1 MSNFVFSRRSLQQS
15 INNLALILKHE
26 QLVSLV
32 DRLNRLDDGRL
43 PAMWELVM
51 LNALAGVGELRHE
64 VELHNGR
71 CPDIE
76 LTVTPVDGEPFMVIG
91 DVASVSDAGLD
102 EQNPVGVLST
112 ELNRLV
118 AKAELN
124 PHHFGYDVRGEREG
138 LYGDSRVKLLL
149 PNKGALLALMGREV
163 LPWIYRI
170 KAAPHQSN
178 SIDFSSADT
187 NFSLTYDPTQRYA
200 RGGHLSY
207 DVAASR
213 EKNPLYRALKGK
225 VDQLK
230 QAPSAAIRLII
241 ACDGDCALLRQS
253 SLMGSPGTFSAREV
267 AENFLRKNSSIDA
280 VLLVTIDEQRQVLA
294 SKTTCRM
301 KYDLVVGPPQTRS
314 CRMTPVAIAAL
325 ETTLREGLQRIP
337 TPVLSAYNA
346 VARCRTQKVGPDM
359 IGGFRMTNGE
369 ISLSSR
375 ALQRLLAG
383 EISSSDFLAAH
394 DWTHGSH
401 FINPFASAMASGQM
415 ISKVEVRSA
424 DESDDDWLTFSFG
437 QPDPAAGPFKVPP
450 KD

>member
-15 INNLALILKHE
+15 INNLALTRKHE

-51 LNALAGVGELRHE
+51 LNALAGVGKLRHE
-64 VELHNGR
+64 VELRNGR

-76 LTVTPVDGEPFMVIG
+76 LTVTPANGEPFMVIG

-102 EQNPVGVLST
+102 EQNPVGVLSA

-118 AKAELN
+118 TKAELN
-124 PHHFGYDVRGEREG
+124 PHHFGYDVRGAREG
-138 LYGDSRVKLLL
+138 MYGDSRVKLFL

-170 KAAPHQSN
+170 KAAPHQS
-178 SIDFSSADT
+178 SSLDFSSADA

-230 QAPSAAIRLII
+230 QAPSEALRLII

-253 SLMGSPGTFSAREV
+253 SLMRSPGTFSAREV
-267 AENFLRKNSSIDA
+267 AENFLRKNSNIDA
-280 VLLVTIDEQRQVLA
+280 V
-294 SKTTCRM
+294 
-301 KYDLVVGPPQTRS
+301 
-314 CRMTPVAIAAL
+314 
-325 ETTLREGLQRIP
+325 
-337 TPVLSAYNA
+337 
-346 VARCRTQKVGPDM
+346 
-359 IGGFRMTNGE
+359 
-369 ISLSSR
+369 
-375 ALQRLLAG
+375 
-383 EISSSDFLAAH
+383 
-394 DWTHGSH
+394 
-401 FINPFASAMASGQM
+401 
-415 ISKVEVRSA
+415 
-424 DESDDDWLTFSFG
+424 
-437 QPDPAAGPFKVPP
+437 
-450 KD
+450 

>member
-15 INNLALILKHE
+15 INNLALRLKHE

-32 DRLNRLDDGRL
+32 DRLNRLGDGRL

-64 VELHNGR
+64 VELPNGR
-71 CPDIE
+71 RPDIE
-76 LTVTPVDGEPFMVIG
+76 LTVIPEIGDSFMVIG
-91 DVASVSDAGLD
+91 DVACVSDAGLD
-102 EQNPVGVLST
+102 EQNPVGVLSA

-118 AKAELN
+118 IKAGLN

-138 LYGDSRVKLLL
+138 LYGDSRFKLRL
-149 PNKGALLALMGREV
+149 PNKGALLALMRRE
-163 LPWIYRI
+163 LPPWICRI
-170 KAAPHQSN
+170 KAVPHQSN
-178 SIDFSSADT
+178 SLDFSSADAD
-187 NFSLTYDPTQRYA
+187 FSLTYNPTQRYA

-213 EKNPLYRALKGK
+213 EKNPLYLALKGK
-225 VDQLK
+225 VAQLK
-230 QAPSAAIRLII
+230 HAPSPALRLII

-253 SLMGSPGTFSAREV
+253 SLMRSPGTFSARDV

-280 VLLVTIDEQRQVLA
+280 VLLVTIDEQRQILA
-294 SKTTCRM
+294 PTTTCCM
-301 KYDLVVGPPQTRS
+301 KYDLVVAPSQTHS
-314 CRMTPVAIAAL
+314 FRMTPATIAAL
-325 ETTLREGLQRIP
+325 ETMLREALQRVP
-337 TPVLSAYNA
+337 TPVRSAYNA
-346 VARCRTQKVGPDM
+346 LARCQTQKIGPDM
-359 IGGFRMTNGE
+359 IGGFKMTNGE

-375 ALQRLLAG
+375 ALQGLLAG

-394 DWTHGSH
+394 GWTNGSH

-437 QPDPAAGPFKVPP
+437 QPDPAAGPFKVPS